1 MHYAALCITKT
12 LGQETHAIDAELLT
26 TFGDADLRFG
36 VSAPGGW
43 VLKQRTRTSWDY
55 DPEIRD
61 AFKGLLAAVAFGLSA
76 PLVSTLTTAGSPLAL
91 AGLLYGGSALALLTL
106 LGGIAAPICL
116 VSGLALL
123 SAGSASL
130 LLNLEAVFTM
140 GIAVLIGR
148 EHLSG
153 KGTAAAAL
161 IIAGALV
168 IGGGTASGTT
178 LHGGRGAPGDWWCD
192 RQPDKTP
199 KPSGADPAVPLRG
212 NGIGDH
218 GRSLELAPER
228 VWQKDQQKV

>member
-1 MHYAALCITKT
+1 LTWLPDQQQGRHLSWQSPGREAR
-12 LGQETHAIDAELLT
+12 AIGAELLT

-43 VLKQRTRTSWDY
+43 VLKQRTGTSWDY
-55 DPEIRD
+55 DLSRI
-61 AFKGLLAAVAFGLSA
+61 AACPGGTALWGICTGVADPA
-76 PLVSTLTTAGSPLAL
+76 
-91 AGLLYGGSALALLTL
+91 
-106 LGGIAAPICL
+106 GGIAAPICL

-123 SAGSASL
+123 LAGSASL

-153 KGTAAAAL
+153 KGTAATAL
-161 IIAGALV
+161 SITGALV

>member
-1 MHYAALCITKT
+1 MDHRRQ
-12 LGQETHAIDAELLT
+12 GLL
-26 TFGDADLRFG
+26 
-36 VSAPGGW
+36 
-43 VLKQRTRTSWDY
+43 
-55 DPEIRD
+55 
-61 AFKGLLAAVAFGLSA
+61 KGLLAAVTFGLSA
-76 PLVSTLTTAGSPLAL
+76 PLVSTLISAGSPLAL
-91 AGLLYGGSALALLTL
+91 AGLLYGGSALALLTARAVRGQSTQESSVKRQDLGMLALLTL

-228 VWQKDQQKV
+228 VWQKDRQKV